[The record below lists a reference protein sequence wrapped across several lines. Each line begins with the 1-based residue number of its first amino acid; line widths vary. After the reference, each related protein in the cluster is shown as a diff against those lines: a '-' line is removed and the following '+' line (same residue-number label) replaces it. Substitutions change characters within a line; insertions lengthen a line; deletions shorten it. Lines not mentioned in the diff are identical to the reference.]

1 MSRLSPAASSGS
13 SFSEPQRPWLREA
26 LSRCRSALIGVGL
39 VSALINVLFL
49 SGPIFM
55 LEVYDRVLPSR
66 SVPTLVSLLVILVGL
81 YACQGLLD
89 LLRNR
94 ILARIGA
101 YVDSM
106 ASDACFAMIAASPL
120 RSRASAEGLQ
130 PLRDMDQIRS
140 FLGGPGPSALFDLP
154 WIPLYML
161 VCFAFHFWI
170 GVAALAGAAILLC
183 LTLATDLSSRRSL
196 RAATVLATQKSSM
209 AEATSRNAEAVRVLG
224 MVPHLSSRWS
234 SLNGAF
240 VATQLHLSDV
250 ASGFGAMSKAF
261 RMFLQ
266 SAILALSAFLFIKGE
281 VSSGMIVASGILVS
295 RALAPVEVSIAHWR
309 TLLAASQSWRRLTQ
323 TFGGQSPT
331 ERLALPAPVA
341 RLDVDNLAVAAPG
354 SASLIVHRAGFSLMA
369 GSALAVVGPS
379 AAGKSTLARV
389 LVGAWPA
396 TRGTI
401 RLDGTLLD
409 HFDPPA
415 LSRHI
420 GYLPQ
425 DLELLAGSVAE
436 NIARFD
442 HTATSDAI
450 IAAARTAGVHE
461 LILHL
466 PNGYDTQIGEG
477 GEVLST
483 GQRQRIG
490 LARALYGDPF
500 LIVLDEPNSNLDQAG
515 EAALTS
521 AIRSV
526 RARGGIAIVIA
537 HRASALEA
545 CDQVMLL
552 SDGQTQMLER
562 KRDLIRS
569 VPPVRPPSE
578 NEVDSDGRDATVI
591 TDGGTM
597 AGAFSTAVSGA
608 GLMTGTAAGDRIHAV
623 GERA

>member
-1 MSRLSPAASSGS
+1 MSRPLSSTVSLPPSKGS
-13 SFSEPQRPWLREA
+13 QRLWLREA
-26 LSRCRSALIGVGL
+26 LSRCRSALVGVAL
-39 VSALINVLFL
+39 ISALINVLFL
-49 SGPIFM
+49 SGPLFM

-94 ILARIGA
+94 ILARVGA

-106 ASDACFAMIAASPL
+106 ASEACFAMTAAGPL
-120 RSRASAEGLQ
+120 KSRTSAEGLQ
-130 PLRDMDQIRS
+130 PLRDMDQIRA

-161 VCFAFHFWI
+161 ICFVFHFWI
-170 GVAALAGAAILLC
+170 GMAALTGALVLLC
-183 LTLATDLSSRRSL
+183 LTLATDLSSRRTSL
-196 RAATVLATQKSSM
+196 TATVLSMQKSSM

-224 MVPHLSSRWS
+224 MVPHLSARWS
-234 SLNGAF
+234 GLNGAF
-240 VATQLHLSDV
+240 VDTQLSLSDV

-309 TLLAASQSWRRLTQ
+309 TFIAASQSWRRLSK
-323 TFGGQSPT
+323 TFGGQAPA

-341 RLDVDNLAVAAPG
+341 RLDVDSLAVAAPG
-354 SASLIVHRAGFSLMA
+354 SSSLILQKAGFSLQA

-396 TRGTI
+396 TRGSI

-409 HFDPPA
+409 HFDPQM

-425 DLELLAGSVAE
+425 DLELLSGSVAE
-436 NIARFD
+436 NIGRFD
-442 HTATSDAI
+442 GAATSEAI

-461 LILHL
+461 MILRL
-466 PNGYDTQIGEG
+466 PDGYDTQIGEG
-477 GEVLST
+477 GNVLST

-500 LIVLDEPNSNLDQAG
+500 LVVLDEPNSNLDQAG

-521 AIRSV
+521 AIRHV

-537 HRASALEA
+537 HRASALDA
-545 CDQVMLL
+545 CDQVMLV
-552 SDGQTQMLER
+552 SEGQTQMLER
-562 KRDLIRS
+562 KRDLIRP
-569 VPPVRPPSE
+569 VPASPHPAAAAA
-578 NEVDSDGRDATVI
+578 DSAERHDETGDAGTRDA
-591 TDGGTM
+591 
-597 AGAFSTAVSGA
+597 GAIAIGST
-608 GLMTGTAAGDRIHAV
+608 GDRRLV
-623 GERA
+623 MGERA

>member
-1 MSRLSPAASSGS
+1 MNRSVSSQAASATAPSPAG
-13 SFSEPQRPWLREA
+13 PQRPWLREA

-49 SGPIFM
+49 SGPLFM

-66 SVPTLVSLLVILVGL
+66 SVPTLVSLLLILVGL
-81 YACQGLLD
+81 YACQGVLD

-94 ILARIGA
+94 ILARVGA

-106 ASDACFAMIAASPL
+106 ASEACFAMVAATPL

-161 VCFAFHFWI
+161 ICFAFHFWI
-170 GVAALAGAAILLC
+170 GVAAVTGAAILLC
-183 LTLATDLSSRRSL
+183 LTLATDLSSRRTSH
-196 RAATVLATQKSSM
+196 AATVLSMQKSSM
-209 AEATSRNAEAVRVLG
+209 AEATSRNAETVRVLG
-224 MVPHLSSRWS
+224 MVPHLAARWS

-240 VATQLHLSDV
+240 VATQLSLSDV

-309 TLLAASQSWRRLTQ
+309 TFIAASQSWRRLTK
-323 TFGGQSPT
+323 TFGGQTPVQ
-331 ERLALPAPVA
+331 RLALPAPVA
-341 RLDVDNLAVAAPG
+341 RLDVENLAVAAPG
-354 SASLIVHRAGFSLMA
+354 GSSLIVQKAGFSLQA

-389 LVGAWPA
+389 LVGAWPVA
-396 TRGTI
+396 RGAI
-401 RLDGTLLD
+401 RLDGTLLE
-409 HFDPPA
+409 HFDPQV
-415 LSRHI
+415 LSRHV

-425 DLELLAGSVAE
+425 DLELLSGSVAE
-436 NIARFD
+436 NIGRFD
-442 HTATSDAI
+442 RSATSEAI
-450 IAAARTAGVHE
+450 IAAARMAGVHE
-461 LILHL
+461 LILRL
-466 PNGYDTQIGEG
+466 PEGYDTQIGEG
-477 GEVLST
+477 GNMLST

-500 LIVLDEPNSNLDQAG
+500 LVVLDEPNSNLDQAG
-515 EAALTS
+515 EAALTA
-521 AIRSV
+521 AIRNV

-537 HRASALEA
+537 HRASALDA
-545 CDQVMLL
+545 CDQVMLV
-552 SDGQTQMLER
+552 SEGQTQMLER

-569 VPPVRPPSE
+569 VPPLPQPLE
-578 NEVDSDGRDATVI
+578 AAPEDGPSDGAVLGDAVA
-591 TDGGTM
+591 M
-597 AGAFSTAVSGA
+597 AGA
-608 GLMTGTAAGDRIHAV
+608 DRLHV
-623 GERA
+623 MGERA

>member
-1 MSRLSPAASSGS
+1 MTRSVSSDLSASAANGL
-13 SFSEPQRPWLREA
+13 QRPWLREA
-26 LSRCRSALIGVGL
+26 LSRCRSAFVGVAL

-49 SGPIFM
+49 SGPLFM

-66 SVPTLVSLLVILVGL
+66 SVPTLVSLLVILIGL
-81 YACQGLLD
+81 YTCQGLLD

-94 ILARIGA
+94 ILSRVGA

-106 ASDACFAMIAASPL
+106 ASEACFAMTAAPPFKA
-120 RSRASAEGLQ
+120 RTSAEGLQ
-130 PLRDMDQIRS
+130 PLRDMDQIRA

-161 VCFAFHFWI
+161 ICFAFHFWI
-170 GVAALAGAAILLC
+170 GMAALTGALVLLC
-183 LTLATDLSSRRSL
+183 LTLATDLSSRRTTL
-196 RAATVLATQKSSM
+196 AATVLSMQKSTM

-224 MVPHLSSRWS
+224 MLPHLSSRWT

-240 VATQLHLSDV
+240 VDTQLSLSDV

-295 RALAPVEVSIAHWR
+295 RALAPVELSIAHWR
-309 TLLAASQSWRRLTQ
+309 TFIAASQSWRRLIR
-323 TFGGQSPT
+323 TFGGQAPA

-341 RLDVDNLAVAAPG
+341 RLDVENLAVAAPG
-354 SASLIVHRAGFSLMA
+354 GSSLIVHKAGFSLQA

-396 TRGTI
+396 TRGSI
-401 RLDGTLLD
+401 RLDGTLLE
-409 HFDPPA
+409 HFDPLM

-425 DLELLAGSVAE
+425 DLELLSGSVAE

-442 HTATSDAI
+442 RAATSEAI
-450 IAAARTAGVHE
+450 LSAARMAGVHE
-461 LILHL
+461 MILRL
-466 PNGYDTQIGEG
+466 PDGYDTQIGEG
-477 GEVLST
+477 GNVLST

-500 LIVLDEPNSNLDQAG
+500 LVVLDEPNSNLDQAG

-537 HRASALEA
+537 HRASALDA
-545 CDQVMLL
+545 CDQVMLV
-552 SDGQTQMLER
+552 SEGQTQMLER
-562 KRDLIRS
+562 KRDLIRP
-569 VPPVRPPSE
+569 VPASPLAPAVGTGIAELQRAGPEQDEGTSGGLEPS
-578 NEVDSDGRDATVI
+578 SL
-591 TDGGTM
+591 GG
-597 AGAFSTAVSGA
+597 GA
-608 GLMTGTAAGDRIHAV
+608 GERLRTM

>member
-1 MSRLSPAASSGS
+1 MSRTGSPTVA
-13 SFSEPQRPWLREA
+13 FSAETGARRPWLLEA
-26 LSRCRSALIGVGL
+26 LSRCRSAFFGVAL

-49 SGPIFM
+49 SGPLFM

-66 SVPTLVSLLVILVGL
+66 SVPTLVALLVILSGL
-81 YACQGLLD
+81 YACQGMLD

-106 ASDACFAMIAASPL
+106 ASEACFAMTAESPL
-120 RSRASAEGLQ
+120 RSRTSAEGLQ

-161 VCFAFHFWI
+161 ICFVFHFWI
-170 GVAALAGAAILLC
+170 GVAALTGALVLLC
-183 LTLATDLSSRRSL
+183 LTLATDLSSRRTSHV
-196 RAATVLATQKSSM
+196 ATVLSIQKSSM

-224 MVPHLSSRWS
+224 MMPHLARRWS
-234 SLNGAF
+234 GLNGAF
-240 VATQLHLSDV
+240 VDSQLSLSDV

-309 TLLAASQSWRRLTQ
+309 TFIAASQSWRRLSKA
-323 TFGGQSPT
+323 FGGQVPS
-331 ERLALPAPVA
+331 ERLELPAPVA
-341 RLDVDNLAVAAPG
+341 RLDVENLAMVAPG
-354 SASLIVHRAGFSLMA
+354 GSSLIVHNAGFSLQA

-389 LVGAWPA
+389 LVRAWPA
-396 TRGTI
+396 TRGSI
-401 RLDGTLLD
+401 RLDGTLLE
-409 HFDPPA
+409 HFEPQM

-425 DLELLAGSVAE
+425 DLELLSGSVAE

-442 HTATSDAI
+442 PAATSEAI
-450 IAAARTAGVHE
+450 IAAAKAAGVHE
-461 LILHL
+461 LILRL
-466 PNGYDTQIGEG
+466 SDGYDTQIGEG
-477 GEVLST
+477 GNVLST

-500 LIVLDEPNSNLDQAG
+500 LVVLDEPNSNLDQAG

-537 HRASALEA
+537 HRASALDA
-545 CDQVMLL
+545 CDQVMLV

-562 KRDLIRS
+562 KRDLIRP
-569 VPPVRPPSE
+569 VPASPHPSPDVSPRAGQSGGGAAE
-578 NEVDSDGRDATVI
+578 DNREGTGPDA
-591 TDGGTM
+591 GGIVKPLSAM
-597 AGAFSTAVSGA
+597 
-608 GLMTGTAAGDRIHAV
+608 